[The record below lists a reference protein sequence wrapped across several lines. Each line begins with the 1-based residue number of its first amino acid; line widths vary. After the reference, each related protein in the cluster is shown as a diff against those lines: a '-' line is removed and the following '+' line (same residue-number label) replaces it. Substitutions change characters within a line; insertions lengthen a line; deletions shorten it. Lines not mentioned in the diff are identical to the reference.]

1 MGYLRSN
8 AKMRFLFPYL
18 YNKKVCALK
27 PYVNWLI
34 FILSIFLYSCAPS
47 PQKTVESFITAL
59 NNMEYEKALSYVEE
73 SSDMRA
79 GLMELIEMTAMVDP
93 NRVNAVRDSLKKGLK
108 KGAFQSYRVIRENKI
123 SDLEAIV
130 ALEEIHENILG
141 MLVVDT
147 IYFQLKK
154 VKGKWLIVKEINY
167 W

>member
-1 MGYLRSN
+1 
-8 AKMRFLFPYL
+8 
-18 YNKKVCALK
+18 
-27 PYVNWLI
+27 
-34 FILSIFLYSCAPS
+34 
-47 PQKTVESFITAL
+47 
-59 NNMEYEKALSYVEE
+59 
-73 SSDMRA
+73 MRA
-79 GLMELIEMTAMVDP
+79 GLMQLIEMTAMVDP